1 MNNHFAGD
9 ALFEELDYRLHD
21 GVAVSLVWWR
31 AENRV
36 SVLVA
41 DSRSGAAFEL
51 PVRDESPLDVFHHPF
66 AYAAFLGIE
75 HVAPQRL
82 ACATTT

>member
-1 MNNHFAGD
+1 MD
-9 ALFEELDYRLHD
+9 DTTPTYEELDYRLRD

-41 DSRSGAAFEL
+41 DSRDGSSFEI
-51 PVRDESPLDVFHHPF
+51 PVRDESPLEVFNHPF
-66 AYAAFLGIE
+66 AYAAFNRIE
-75 HVAPQRL
+75 HSL
-82 ACATTT
+82 ALAS